1 MKYAG
6 IINNDVVNGYDVCVS
21 YWCQGC
27 HFRCPGCHNPQT
39 WDFDGGYDADE
50 NELINKIIESISEN
64 GIQRNLSILGGE
76 PLCNENIDF
85 TYRLVNEVKERYP
98 NIKIFCWTG
107 YKYEDL
113 VSFCD
118 ASLTYTGKKLDI
130 AYKLSMILLLYVD
143 VLIDGKFDIN
153 NRDITL
159 PFRGSK
165 NQRVIDLKKSF
176 ANNCKAV
183 LWEEE

>member
-39 WDFDGGYDADE
+39 WDFNGGYDADE
-50 NELINKIIESISEN
+50 NELIDKIIKSISEN

-76 PLCNENIDF
+76 PLCNENISF
-85 TYRLVNEVKERYP
+85 TYRLIHEVKREYP

-107 YKYEDL
+107 YKFEDL
-113 VSFCD
+113 VDSCL
-118 ASLTYTGKKLDI
+118 SLI
-130 AYKLSMILLLYVD
+130 LSSVD
-143 VLIDGKFDIN
+143 VLVDGKFDIN

-165 NQRVIDLKKSF
+165 NQRVIDVKETIKNKL
-176 ANNCKAV
+176 NIV

>member
-6 IINNDVVNGYDVCVS
+6 IINNDVVNGYDVCIS

-39 WDFDGGYDADE
+39 WDFDGGYDANED
-50 NELINKIIESISEN
+50 ELIDKIIKSISEN

-76 PLCNENIDF
+76 PLCNENISF
-85 TYRLVNEVKERYP
+85 TYRLIHEVKKEYP

-107 YKYEDL
+107 YKFEDL
-113 VSFCD
+113 IDFCD
-118 ASLTYTGKKLDI
+118 KSHTYDNDKLKI
-130 AYKLSMILLLYVD
+130 AVKLSLILLSID
-143 VLIDGKFDIN
+143 VLVDGKFDIN

-159 PFRGSK
+159 SFRGSK
-165 NQRVIDLKKSF
+165 NQRVIDVKETIKNKL
-176 ANNCKAV
+176 NII